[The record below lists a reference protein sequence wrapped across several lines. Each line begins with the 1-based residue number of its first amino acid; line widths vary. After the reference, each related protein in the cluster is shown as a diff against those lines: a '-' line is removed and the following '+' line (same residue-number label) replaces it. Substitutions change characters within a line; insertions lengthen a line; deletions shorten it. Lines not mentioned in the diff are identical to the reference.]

1 MNWTA
6 FLFSAR
12 GRLNRGKYW
21 LTAIVYLAVW
31 AVFLVVAFVALGNN
45 IENAFDFAGVGL
57 LLWVTAGILTLLMTW
72 SSIAVGIKRLHDREK
87 SGWWML
93 VFLLGP
99 TVLNG
104 LGQSTIGAANLI
116 LTLGAAVVSIWA
128 FVELG
133 CLRGTPGTNLYG
145 PDPLGFSREPL
156 R

>member
-6 FLFSAR
+6 ILFSAR
-12 GRLNRGKYW
+12 GRLNRAKYW

-72 SSIAVGIKRLHDREK
+72 SSIAIGIKRLHDREK